1 MPARKNLRNCDQ
13 ANWHASRH
21 TALNAEVSLDVLC
34 QFSHGGQKTSVVKT
48 FLSLKDYQRYLA
60 VDVVVGQVVLA
71 DPDLGSIEKE
81 FSVAFSS
88 F

>member
-1 MPARKNLRNCDQ
+1 
-13 ANWHASRH
+13 
-21 TALNAEVSLDVLC
+21 
-34 QFSHGGQKTSVVKT
+34 VVKT